1 MSDISDPGG
10 AGRGDRRTARRAVDA
25 AYAAGRISAVDR
37 SLRMEQIDAAST
49 RGDLAM
55 VVRDLTD
62 RPADPPPSRPTASS
76 DAALPSLPASPA
88 ADQPAPS
95 AGSSPFPGPP
105 ATSPGEAPGRAWPPP
120 GFGGTPQVGERT
132 SGTNRRT
139 IGCIVAVVAFFFLAP
154 CLLGAGGLVLSLFFG
169 GSDFDSSDVVAVEQV
184 EQWWDER
191 VDDLATASGTTVVSA
206 YRVGEDTGTATTDEP
221 TASTDWTYSSSVWV
235 EGMTRADLPERP
247 VADLARIDASAV
259 QTAVDDARFAI
270 DTDADPTIM
279 IRVRPQIGQDPLL
292 EVTVGD
298 GAAVQSRTYD
308 SDGLLLQD

>member
-25 AYAAGRISAVDR
+25 AYTAGRISAVDR
-37 SLRMEQIDAAST
+37 SLRMEQIDAAAT

-62 RPADPPPSRPTASS
+62 RPADPPPPRPAPSS
-76 DAALPSLPASPA
+76 DAARAPFPRPPA
-88 ADQPAPS
+88 AEQPAPS
-95 AGSSPFPGPP
+95 AGSSPVPDPP
-105 ATSPGEAPGRAWPPP
+105 ATSPGDAPGRAWPPP
-120 GFGGTPQVGERT
+120 GFGGTPEVGEHT

-139 IGCIVAVVAFFFLAP
+139 IGCIVGVVAFFFLAP
-154 CLLGAGGLVLSLFFG
+154 CLLGAGGLVVSLVVS
-169 GSDFDSSDVVAVEQV
+169 GSDGDSSDGVAVEQV

-191 VDDLATASGTTVVSA
+191 VDDLAAASGTTVVSA
-206 YRVGEDTGTATTDEP
+206 YRVGEDTGTATTEES
-221 TASTDWTYSSSVWV
+221 TASTDWTYSSGVWV
-235 EGMTRADLPERP
+235 EGMTRADLPELP

-259 QTAVDDARFAI
+259 QSAVDDARFAV

-279 IRVRPQIGQDPLL
+279 IRVRPQVGQDPLL